1 MLKNITF
8 SAEPCIIE
16 KARKFAAGQNMTLN
30 LLFREWLR
38 KLVAMPSSGKSYKE
52 LMSSLKHISIQGKI
66 SRDELN
72 ER

>member
-8 SAEPCIIE
+8 SAGPGLIE
-16 KARKFAAGQNMTLN
+16 KARKLAAGQNTTLN
-30 LLFREWLR
+30 LLFREWLE
-38 KLVAMPSSGKSYKE
+38 KLVARPASGKGYKE
-52 LMSSLKHISIQGKI
+52 LMSSLKHLSVRGKI